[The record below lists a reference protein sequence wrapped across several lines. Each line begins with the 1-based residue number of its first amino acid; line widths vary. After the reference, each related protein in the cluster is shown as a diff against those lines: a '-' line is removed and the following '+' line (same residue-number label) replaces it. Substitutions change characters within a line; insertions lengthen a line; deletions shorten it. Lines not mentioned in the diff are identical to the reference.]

1 MFDELAK
8 VVLAL
13 AFSSQITRI
22 FEQEIRAKAALP
34 GPGEYSEASASK
46 DAMRASSV
54 FKSSITRDKALIE
67 SSKHNNVPGPGAYS
81 GASTTF
87 ASEAKPEHL
96 QFFGSTVSRFED
108 SQRYVYP

>member
-1 MFDELAK
+1 M
-8 VVLAL
+8 
-13 AFSSQITRI
+13 
-22 FEQEIRAKAALP
+22 P

-54 FKSSITRDKALIE
+54 FKSSITRDNATLE
-67 SSKHNNVPGPGAYS
+67 NSKHNNVPGPGAYS

-87 ASEAKPEHL
+87 ASETKPEHL

-108 SQRYVYP
+108 SQR

>member
-1 MFDELAK
+1 
-8 VVLAL
+8 
-13 AFSSQITRI
+13 
-22 FEQEIRAKAALP
+22 
-34 GPGEYSEASASK
+34 
-46 DAMRASSV
+46 MRASSV

-108 SQRYVYP
+108 SQRYVYPCSRFVMILAQD